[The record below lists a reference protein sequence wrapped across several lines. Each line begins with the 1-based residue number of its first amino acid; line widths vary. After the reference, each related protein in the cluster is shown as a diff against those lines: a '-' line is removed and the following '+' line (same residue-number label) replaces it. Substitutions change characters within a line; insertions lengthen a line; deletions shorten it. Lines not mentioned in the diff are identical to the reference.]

1 MALHLFSWSPL
12 RTVGS
17 AFGSVS
23 AAASVA
29 CRWNSTAAPNP
40 APQRGPRS
48 RYRTWGEPI
57 SIISPSIDFS
67 LIGGFNAAPK
77 VYNRRRG
84 PVDRRR
90 FLEEQRAQS
99 ESRALERFQT
109 REWKAGDLYAPHDL
123 SPAEMKKWRK
133 RYSPST
139 DAFDALNLNPLD
151 LYKNFSVMSEYITSM
166 GRIKHRNMTG
176 LRPVNQRKISKA
188 IRRAVGLGLMPSVHR
203 HPEVLAAEARSRME
217 GGSGY

>member
-12 RTVGS
+12 RTVSS

-48 RYRTWGEPI
+48 R
-57 SIISPSIDFS
+57 S
-67 LIGGFNAAPK
+67 PK

>member
-1 MALHLFSWSPL
+1 MGELITITSLSIVPL
-12 RTVGS
+12 
-17 AFGSVS
+17 
-23 AAASVA
+23 
-29 CRWNSTAAPNP
+29 
-40 APQRGPRS
+40 
-48 RYRTWGEPI
+48 
-57 SIISPSIDFS
+57 
-67 LIGGFNAAPK
+67 LIVGFNTAPK

-99 ESRALERFQT
+99 ESRALERYQT

-151 LYKNFSVMSEYITSM
+151 LYKVCRCILSPW
-166 GRIKHRNMTG
+166 K
-176 LRPVNQRKISKA
+176 RK
-188 IRRAVGLGLMPSVHR
+188 RAWFFL
-203 HPEVLAAEARSRME
+203 EIIADC
-217 GGSGY
+217 